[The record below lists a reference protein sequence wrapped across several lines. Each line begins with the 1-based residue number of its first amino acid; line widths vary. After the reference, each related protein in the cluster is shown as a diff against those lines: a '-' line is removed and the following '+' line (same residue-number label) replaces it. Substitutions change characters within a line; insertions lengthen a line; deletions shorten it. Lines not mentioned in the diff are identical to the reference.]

1 MKSLLSGDSEPV
13 LEYLHCF
20 TNGVHHHDDD
30 RYHMLWAN
38 PWYTLWGRLV
48 EACPRLVENMPEDIG
63 ACVAE
68 HLLTIATERQQDL
81 DELLELES
89 RIPNSSSLDPNAL
102 EKF

>member
-1 MKSLLSGDSEPV
+1 
-13 LEYLHCF
+13 
-20 TNGVHHHDDD
+20 
-30 RYHMLWAN
+30 MLWAN